1 MRKIHLGWSDKNM
14 EVDVIILPKDGN
26 KQELQ
31 LGMKKAINNVFEK
44 LYIDVQDECFKFD
57 LDGESV
63 NVKYQLSSKNANM
76 VFVKFECEYTSAKSA
91 RVLDCCINKLIQGEH
106 RKDWNIVITYDEVSQ
121 LYCCKLMP
129 LFGTFERRTRELV
142 YITVIKIFGVEWY
155 EKSFSESL
163 QNTLKG
169 KGNKT
174 KLVEGA
180 LNELTYEQLKE
191 YLFVPFSRQNLSEV
205 LESELAKENM
215 ESLTK
220 EEIASIIDK
229 CRSVSLW
236 DRFFGKYKKF
246 QNFKERID
254 ELQTYRN
261 MVMHHK
267 RITQREYENVRK
279 SLKSVNKLLV
289 DAINVLEED
298 IYTETRLVDVVSALG
313 NMISGILGDYVP
325 KWVENMKS
333 ALASFG
339 RVVIEAA
346 MPQINIP
353 DIMPQLTLGAEL
365 SQRFQ
370 SVYNVPKI
378 DTSAIEAAKALY
390 NSSGLKMASEMAAQA
405 SRLKTM
411 YEIPGINNIVTATDA
426 LNIPAARM
434 ASEMVVQA
442 NNIKAMCEMPAIE
455 SITARAD
462 MLNSYG
468 KLYSDEMEEGYSR
481 ISQDLETVR
490 LIENDEEK
498 MEGDSDVSSD
508 ETP

>member
-1 MRKIHLGWSDKNM
+1 M
-14 EVDVIILPKDGN
+14 EVDVIILPKDGS

-31 LGMKKAINNVFEK
+31 LGMKQAIKNIFEK
-44 LYIDVQDECFKFD
+44 LYNILQDESFQFD
-57 LDGESV
+57 LDGECV

-76 VFVKFECEYTSAKSA
+76 VFVKFECEYTPAKAA

-191 YLFVPFSRQNLSEV
+191 YLFVPFSSQNLSEV
-205 LESELAKENM
+205 LESELTKENM
-215 ESLTK
+215 ESLSK

-261 MVMHHK
+261 TVMHHK
-267 RITQREYENVRK
+267 RITQQEYENVKK

-298 IYTETRLVDVVSALG
+298 IYTETRLIDVVSALG
-313 NMISGILGDYVP
+313 NMISGVLGDYVP

-333 ALASFG
+333 ALASLG

-365 SQRFQ
+365 SQHFQ
-370 SVYNVPKI
+370 SVYNVPPI
-378 DTSAIEAAKALY
+378 DTSAIEAAQALY
-390 NSSGLKMASEMAAQA
+390 SSSGIKMASEMAAQVGRISA
-405 SRLKTM
+405 M
-411 YEIPGINNIVTATDA
+411 YDMPGIKNMMVAADA
-426 LNIPAARM
+426 LNTPAVRL
-434 ASEMVVQA
+434 ASEIAVQA
-442 NNIKAMCEMPAIE
+442 NRMNAMCAMPAIE
-455 SITARAD
+455 SITAATSAMSFR
-462 MLNSYG
+462 
-468 KLYSDEMEEGYSR
+468 SDDFFDCAEETNLVE
-481 ISQDLETVR
+481 D
-490 LIENDEEK
+490 DEEHLSTDINDS
-498 MEGDSDVSSD
+498 GD
-508 ETP
+508 ENP